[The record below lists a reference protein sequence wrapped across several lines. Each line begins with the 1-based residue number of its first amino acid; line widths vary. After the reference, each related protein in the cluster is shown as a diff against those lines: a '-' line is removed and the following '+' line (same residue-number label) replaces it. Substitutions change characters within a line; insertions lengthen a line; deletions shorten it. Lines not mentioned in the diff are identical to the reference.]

1 MSTPVPSVPVSVP
14 VGWHRLVPLMLGL
27 LALYVPTV
35 IDLSRTIWQS
45 EEQGHGPLI
54 LAASLWLFY
63 EGRAALAPDSRGH
76 SHPLTWAGLL
86 LGVLIYV
93 FGRTQS
99 IIMLELGSVIPV
111 AACGLALLYGW
122 QAVYKLRFPLFFLI
136 FTVPLPGPVI
146 DALTGPLKAHVSTIA
161 ETLLYGLGYPVARI
175 GVSLT
180 VGQYQLLVADACSG
194 LNSMLSLTAI
204 GIFYMHLMR
213 RPSLAH
219 NIVLLLVIP
228 PIAFAANI
236 IRVMILCLVTYH
248 FGDEAGQGFVHGA
261 AGMMLFAIALVLL
274 FSVDFV
280 LSMVFRKKAS

>member
-1 MSTPVPSVPVSVP
+1 MP
-14 VGWHRLVPLMLGL
+14 LVLGL
-27 LALYVPTV
+27 LVMYAPTV
-35 IDLSRTIWQS
+35 VDLSRTIWQS

-63 EGRAALAPDSRGH
+63 ESRNALSTDSRGS
-76 SHPLTWAGLL
+76 SHPLAWAGLFF
-86 LGVLIYV
+86 GVLLYV

-111 AACGLALLYGW
+111 AASGLALLYGW
-122 QAVYKLRFPLFFLI
+122 GAVYKLKFPLLFLI

-146 DALTGPLKAHVSTIA
+146 DALTGPLKAHVSSIA
-161 ETLLYGLGYPVARI
+161 ETLLYALGYPVARI

-204 GIFYMHLMR
+204 GIFYMYLMK

-219 NIVLLLVIP
+219 NVLLLLVIP

-236 IRVMILCLVTYH
+236 IRVIILCLVTYH
-248 FGDEAGQGFVHGA
+248 LGDEAGQGFVHGA
-261 AGMMLFAIALVLL
+261 AGLMLFAIALVLL
-274 FSVDFV
+274 FSVDFI
-280 LSMVFRKKAS
+280 LSLIFRKKKAS

>member
-1 MSTPVPSVPVSVP
+1 MPLN
-14 VGWHRLVPLMLGL
+14 WHRLLPLVLGL
-27 LALYVPTV
+27 LAMYAPTV
-35 IDLSRTIWQS
+35 MDLSRTIWQS

-63 EGRAALAPDSRGH
+63 EGRAALASDARG
-76 SHPLTWAGLL
+76 SGHPLAWAGLL
-86 LGVLIYV
+86 FGALLYV

-111 AACGLALLYGW
+111 AASGLALLYGW
-122 QAVYKLRFPLFFLI
+122 QTVYKLKFPLFFLL

-146 DALTGPLKAHVSTIA
+146 DALTAPLKAHVSSIA
-161 ETLLYGLGYPVARI
+161 ETLLYALGYPVARI

-204 GIFYMHLMR
+204 GIFYMYLMK

-219 NIVLLLVIP
+219 NVLLLLVIP

-274 FSVDFV
+274 FSVDFL
-280 LSMVFRKKAS
+280 LSLVFRKKKAS

>member
-1 MSTPVPSVPVSVP
+1 M
-14 VGWHRLVPLMLGL
+14 PLILGL
-27 LALYVPTV
+27 LAMYGPTV
-35 IDLSRTIWQS
+35 VDLSRTIWQS

-63 EGRAALAPDSRGH
+63 EGRAALAQDSKGS
-76 SHPLTWAGLL
+76 SHPLAWAGLI
-86 LGVLIYV
+86 LGAALYA

-111 AACGLALLYGW
+111 VGASLALLYGW
-122 QAVYKLRFPLFFLI
+122 PAVYKLKFPLFFLI

-146 DALTGPLKAHVSTIA
+146 DALTGPLKAHVSSIA
-161 ETLLYGLGYPVARI
+161 ETLLYALGYPVARI

-194 LNSMLSLTAI
+194 LNSMLSLAAI
-204 GIFYMHLMR
+204 GIFYLHLMK
-213 RPSLAH
+213 RPSAIH
-219 NIVLLLVIP
+219 NVLLLLVIAP
-228 PIAFAANI
+228 LAFAANI
-236 IRVMILCLVTYH
+236 IRVIILCLVTYH

-261 AGMMLFAIALVLL
+261 AGLMLFAIALVLL

-280 LSMVFRKKAS
+280 LSLVFRRKQTS